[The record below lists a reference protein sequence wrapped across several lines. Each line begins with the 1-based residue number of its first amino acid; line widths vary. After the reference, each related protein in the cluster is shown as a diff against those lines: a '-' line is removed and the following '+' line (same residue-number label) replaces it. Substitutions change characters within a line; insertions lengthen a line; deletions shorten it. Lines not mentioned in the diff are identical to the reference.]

1 MEMLRKISRNRRG
14 RDFAVGDVHG
24 HLAQLK
30 RQLAQLHFDPAV
42 DRLFF
47 IGDLVDRGPDSA
59 AVLSLVDQTTYL
71 STIGN
76 HEAMMIAGFEDSARA
91 YLHLSNGGDWFYEL
105 PEAQQRDLVA
115 RVRTWPWAMEV
126 DIGDR
131 CVGLVHANVPA
142 SSWQVVRE
150 QLLAAEPAWQS
161 GASLSDTAVDYAA
174 KNLLWDRSLI
184 LRLYSDV
191 LESSEIQQLIARHLQ
206 NPARPAEFEVPGTPA
221 QLQPFLI
228 SDIDAVCMGHT
239 YVPTPLRA
247 GKCHFLDSYRGDPGE
262 QLGLVPING

>member
-1 MEMLRKISRNRRG
+1 MKLLRKINRNRRG

-30 RQLAQLHFDPAV
+30 RQLAEIHFDPAS

-59 AVLSLVDQTTYL
+59 AVLALVDQSTYL

-76 HEAMMIAGFEDSARA
+76 HEAMMIAGFENSANAR
-91 YLHLSNGGDWFYEL
+91 LHRSNGGDWFYEL
-105 PEAQQRDLVA
+105 PEAQQWDLVT

-126 DIGDR
+126 DIGDQ

-142 SSWQVVRE
+142 GGWKAVRE

-161 GASLSDTAVDYAA
+161 GAPLSDPAVEYSAQ
-174 KNLLWDRSLI
+174 NLLWDRSLI

-191 LESSEIQQLIARHLQ
+191 LDSNETQQRIAQHLQ
-206 NPARPAEFEVPGTPA
+206 KPRGVAEFQVPGTPA
-221 QLQPFLI
+221 QLQPFMI
-228 SDIDAVCMGHT
+228 SGIDAVYMGHT
-239 YVPTPLRA
+239 YVPTALRA
-247 GKCHFLDSYRGDPGE
+247 GKCHFLDSYRGEPGE
-262 QLGLVPING
+262 QLGLVLLNR